1 MGAEADAMGKLI
13 YFMNVSLD
21 GFVET
26 PDHGLDWGV
35 IDDELRSLFNDQM
48 RGVDASLYGRRL
60 YEVMAGYWPT
70 GESDPA
76 TTDVT
81 REFARLWNATPRIVF
96 SNSLES
102 VDFNS
107 RLATGDVGE
116 ELAAIKAEFDGDLE
130 VGGPTLAAQFIER
143 GLVDEYHLVIHPVV
157 LGEGT
162 PFFPRLDRPIGL
174 KLIDTRVLGS
184 GVVYQS
190 YAATHE

>member
-1 MGAEADAMGKLI
+1 MGKLI
-13 YFMNVSLD
+13 YFMNVSVD

-35 IDDELRSLFNDQM
+35 IDDELHSLYNDHM

-60 YEVMAGYWPT
+60 YEVMAAYWPT

-76 TTDVT
+76 ATDVT

-107 RLATGDVGE
+107 RLATGDIGE
-116 ELAAIKAEFDGDLE
+116 ELAAIRAEFDGDLE
-130 VGGPTLAAQFIER
+130 VGGPTLAAQFIKR
-143 GLVDEYHLVIHPVV
+143 DLVDEYHLVIHPVV
-157 LGEGT
+157 LGAGT
-162 PFFPRLDRPIGL
+162 PFFPQLDRPIGL
-174 KLIDTRVLGS
+174 KLIDTRVFGS

>member
-1 MGAEADAMGKLI
+1 MGKLI

-48 RGVDASLYGRRL
+48 RSVDASLYGRRL
-60 YEVMAGYWPT
+60 YEVMAAYWPT

-76 TTDVT
+76 ATELT
-81 REFARLWNATPRIVF
+81 REFARLWNTTPRIVF

-116 ELAAIKAEFDGDLE
+116 ELAAIKAQFDGDLE

-162 PFFPRLDRPIGL
+162 PYFPRLDRPIGL
-174 KLIDTRVLGS
+174 KLIDTRVFGS

-190 YAATHE
+190 YAAAHE